1 MKKMLSITFLA
12 ALLAVGSAFAGKV
25 TRATEWML
33 NDNTMV
39 YGVQSDIKL
48 IYCSGANNIQCAIMT
63 DQPYIL
69 IRRP

>member
-12 ALLAVGSAFAGKV
+12 AVMAAGTAFAGKL

-33 NDNTMV
+33 NDNSYV

-48 IYCSGANNIQCAIMT
+48 IYCGGANNIQCAIMT
-63 DQPYIL
+63 SQPYIL
-69 IRRP
+69 VLRP